1 MYNVVKIA
9 VLRLLL
15 IVLAVVPC
23 SALNCVDNG
32 NTPQM

>member
-1 MYNVVKIA
+1 MYNVVKVAI
-9 VLRLLL
+9 LILLL

-23 SALNCVDNG
+23 SALNCVDSR

>member
-1 MYNVVKIA
+1 MCNLVKVA
-9 VLRLLL
+9 VLRLVL

-23 SALNCVDNG
+23 SALNCVDSG